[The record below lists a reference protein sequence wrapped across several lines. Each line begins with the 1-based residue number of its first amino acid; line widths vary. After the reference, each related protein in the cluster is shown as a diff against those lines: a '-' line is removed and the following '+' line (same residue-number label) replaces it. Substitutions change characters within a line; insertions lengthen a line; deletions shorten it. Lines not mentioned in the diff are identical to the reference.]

1 MAFIKN
7 DVIEQIELKLVHLEI
22 GQMWQ
27 RSFKNMVPNQECYS
41 LDWGSHIIT
50 YSKEFLD
57 ESYFPYC
64 AYPEEKESA
73 EEIKNCPFHL
83 RKGM

>member
-1 MAFIKN
+1 MLLFR
-7 DVIEQIELKLVHLEI
+7 LGL
-22 GQMWQ
+22 
-27 RSFKNMVPNQECYS
+27 
-41 LDWGSHIIT
+41 T
-50 YSKEFLD
+50 YYYRNEFLD

-64 AYPEEKESA
+64 AYPEEKESE